1 MGIKDVLINL
11 KNKLTRREKE
21 ANIISRRTT
30 INIDDITE
38 EEKKLLEDIKKFRE
52 TDVAPGFKIMEEKF
66 TDIRNVLLDTK
77 VDDYIK
83 WNFENMV
90 KGKYTDIGEYWVP
103 IELRNFIEKM
113 AVWYELRYPDYEIN
127 RLMPG
132 SSQEGI
138 KINDVMFNSNKYIN
152 DFFDKD
158 SDVRAID
165 WDEFYNTHAFIKSL
179 PWEERYRFQRAKYRD
194 LVYIDPS
201 YPSHGLGL
209 NGLGLIKISRER
221 AHLHLTSNGFVELA
235 EAVDSYSNYKV
246 TNEELKGMHVKDV
259 VKLLKEREIILPS
272 NNELEA
278 SIDRVENFIREKE
291 GLLDAVMYRI
301 IERGGGRFGPRRG
314 FLFAKEFGRN
324 IDIPMMYGIDRTD
337 PGLRLFINEYLKA
350 GGSKDLMCYVG
361 YFSRTN
367 KMQKLDM
374 ISIQDL
380 ILKQSNNAAT
390 FYTPEETVLHQR
402 IVNVLAS
409 QVDEEEVRRQNV
421 KKLRLQ
427 RKLEKSK
434 K

>member
-83 WNFENMV
+83 WNFENMI

-152 DFFDKD
+152 DLFDENA
-158 SDVRAID
+158 DVRALD
-165 WDEFYNTHAFIKSL
+165 WDEFYNAKAFINSL
-179 PWEERYRFQRAKYRD
+179 SWDERYLFGRPRYRD
-194 LVYIDPS
+194 LVYID
-201 YPSHGLGL
+201 SHRR
-209 NGLGLIKISRER
+209 S
-221 AHLHLTSNGFVELA
+221 AHLHLTSKGFVELA
-235 EAVDSYSNYKV
+235 EEIGSYTNFKV
-246 TNEELKGMHVKDV
+246 KDEELKGMHVKDV
-259 VKLLKEREIILPS
+259 VKLLKEKGISLPS
-272 NNELEA
+272 GNELEET
-278 SIDRVENFIREKE
+278 IKNVENWNYQKE
-291 GLLDAVMYRI
+291 EMLNCVMYRI
-301 IERGGGRFGPRRG
+301 IERGGNRMGPRRA

-324 IDIPMMYGIDRTD
+324 IDIPMMYGVDYSD
-337 PGLRLFINEYLKA
+337 PGLRSFIIEYIKA
-350 GGSKDLMCYVG
+350 GGSKDLVCYIG
-361 YFSRTN
+361 YFSRASQSE
-367 KMQKLDM
+367 KMDTVSVGEMLRTRHNDCVTK
-374 ISIQDL
+374 
-380 ILKQSNNAAT
+380 
-390 FYTPEETVLHQR
+390 YTPEETALHQR
-402 IVNVLAS
+402 MVNALAS
-409 QVDEEEVRRQNV
+409 QVDQEEVRKEEV
-421 KKLRLQ
+421 KQLRLQ
-427 RKLEKSK
+427 RRLEKSK
-434 K
+434 NNRK

>member
-83 WNFENMV
+83 WNFENMI

-272 NNELEA
+272 NNELET